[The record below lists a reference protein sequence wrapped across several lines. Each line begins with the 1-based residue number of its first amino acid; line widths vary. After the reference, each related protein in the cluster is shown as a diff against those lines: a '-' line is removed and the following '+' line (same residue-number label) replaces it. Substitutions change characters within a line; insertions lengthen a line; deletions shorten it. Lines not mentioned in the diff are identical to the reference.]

1 MKQFLFEYRF
11 DNSTYGLVI
20 PARDKD
26 EALLRAQLF
35 AMTRQYKGEVMATVQ
50 VAPNWIG
57 RLLEWWRGK

>member
-1 MKQFLFEYRF
+1 MKQFLFEYKF
-11 DNSTYGLVI
+11 DNATYGLVI
-20 PARDKD
+20 PAMNKD

-50 VAPNWIG
+50 VAPNWVG